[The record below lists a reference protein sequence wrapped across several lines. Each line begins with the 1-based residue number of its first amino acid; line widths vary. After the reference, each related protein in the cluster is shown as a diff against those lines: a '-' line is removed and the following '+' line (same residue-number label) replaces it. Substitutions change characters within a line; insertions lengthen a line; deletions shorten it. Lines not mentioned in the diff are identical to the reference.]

1 MLAPPSQ
8 TSGRTWRTWISR
20 VVVIATVV
28 MALLTWQRSR
38 PVECLL
44 AFGFGPSI
52 RAADGHGL
60 SRADIRRIDGRVFD
74 EDQREVARLSQTL
87 TDGVSGPSTPALVLR
102 LPGGTYTLQLE
113 IHGLGDRRAERT
125 RPLTIDEGGYQ
136 RLDVD

>member
-1 MLAPPSQ
+1 MVAPSSQ
-8 TSGRTWRTWISR
+8 TSGRTWRTWIAR
-20 VVVIATVV
+20 VVVIAAVV
-28 MALLTWQRSR
+28 IALLTWQRAR

-60 SRADIRRIDGRVFD
+60 SRADIHRIDGRVLD

-87 TDGVSGPSTPALVLR
+87 TDGVSGPATPPLVLR
-102 LPGGTYTLQLE
+102 LPGGAYTLHLE
-113 IHGLGDRRAERT
+113 IHGRGDRRAQRT
-125 RPLTIDEGGYQ
+125 RPLTIEDGGYQ